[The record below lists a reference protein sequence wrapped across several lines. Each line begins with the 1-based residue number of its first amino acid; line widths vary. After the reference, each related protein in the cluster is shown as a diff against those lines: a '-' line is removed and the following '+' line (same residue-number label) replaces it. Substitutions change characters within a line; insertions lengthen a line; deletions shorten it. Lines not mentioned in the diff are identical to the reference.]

1 MMMMMIIII
10 ILIIII
16 IIIMI
21 VYNNNNIN
29 NVDDDDND
37 EDDEINAFSFFF
49 FRVPEIGGNVHLLVQ
64 PSVDPILQILAA
76 YENLRVLSLVNYSLV
91 SISEDYFKHFINLET
106 LFLGPVSPT
115 FV

>member
-1 MMMMMIIII
+1 MMIIII
-10 ILIIII
+10 ILIL

-21 VYNNNNIN
+21 VYNNNNNNNIN

-49 FRVPEIGGNVHLLVQ
+49 RVLEIGGNVHLLVQ

-76 YENLRVLSLVNYSLV
+76 YENLRVLSLVNYSLI
-91 SISEDYFKHFINLET
+91 SISEDYFKHVINLET
-106 LFLGPVSPT
+106 LFLWPVSPT